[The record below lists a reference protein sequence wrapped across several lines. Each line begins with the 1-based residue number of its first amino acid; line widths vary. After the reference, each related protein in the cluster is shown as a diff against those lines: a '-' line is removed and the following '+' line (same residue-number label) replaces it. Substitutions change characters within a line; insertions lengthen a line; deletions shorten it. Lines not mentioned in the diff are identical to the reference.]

1 MCLRHTDNTD
11 FYDPKE
17 SVAIHLNLRHLCA
30 TQIPIPMQI
39 YSIRPKPPHPAPL
52 NFVRKFKL
60 PSAAPPTAP
69 SCERGQNIRTK
80 RGYFSFGT
88 CSIHVRSKFVP
99 SSFQVRSAFTPM
111 ETNKKRTW
119 NEHKKNLPRGP
130 DGPICKILRQFPFL
144 NHRFHRNISKLHHVV
159 QHHEQAVVLLVVAQ
173 VTDAIA
179 DVQRLQV
186 IAVQIKHQQ
195 LRGEVVVRIVLF
207 P

>member
-1 MCLRHTDNTD
+1 MCHPNSYTDANIQNPPETAHPTPL
-11 FYDPKE
+11 FFVK
-17 SVAIHLNLRHLCA
+17 SLNFPV
-30 TQIPIPMQI
+30 QPPD
-39 YSIRPKPPHPAPL
+39 SPHPAK
-52 NFVRKFKL
+52 RDKTSGQKGIIS
-60 PSAAPPTAP
+60 PS
-69 SCERGQNIRTK
+69 G
-80 RGYFSFGT
+80 
-88 CSIHVRSKFVP
+88 HVRYMFVP

-130 DGPICKILRQFPFL
+130 DGPICKILRQSSFL
-144 NHRFHRNISKLHHVV
+144 NHLFHRNISKLHHVV

-173 VTDAIA
+173 VTNAIA